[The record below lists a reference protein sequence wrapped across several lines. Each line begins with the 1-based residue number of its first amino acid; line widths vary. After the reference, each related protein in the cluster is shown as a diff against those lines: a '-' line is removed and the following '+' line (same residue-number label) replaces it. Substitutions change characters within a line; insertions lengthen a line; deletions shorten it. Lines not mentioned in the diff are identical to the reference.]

1 MEFYRASKL
10 PKSLEF
16 FCIRDGQKI
25 RGTKFE
31 ARSLFQI
38 LLKMRSVAGYT
49 PDSLV
54 EFEAKILFKCSS
66 YFFTVP
72 HYCQT

>member
-1 MEFYRASKL
+1 L
-10 PKSLEF
+10 PTCLVS
-16 FCIRDGQKI
+16 
-25 RGTKFE
+25 
-31 ARSLFQI
+31 
-38 LLKMRSVAGYT
+38 YT

-72 HYCQT
+72 

>member
-1 MEFYRASKL
+1 RF
-10 PKSLEF
+10 
-16 FCIRDGQKI
+16 
-25 RGTKFE
+25 
-31 ARSLFQI
+31 LFQI

-54 EFEAKILFKCSS
+54 EFGAKKLFKCSS

-72 HYCQT
+72 

>member
-1 MEFYRASKL
+1 MLDCKNILFTIYRYVLRSVKL
-10 PKSLEF
+10 
-16 FCIRDGQKI
+16 IRNGQKI
-25 RGTKFE
+25 RWTRFE
-31 ARSLFQI
+31 ARFLFQI

-66 YFFTVP
+66 YLFAVP
-72 HYCQT
+72 